1 MWSANFS
8 FPIAFPK
15 PASPNNHATVLFA
28 QWSDSATNKGVNCTS
43 SAQTQI
49 NTGTGPWMPSQL
61 ATDPDY
67 GVQKIFTILYINAS
81 GVLKLVVANDADQIN
96 FS

>member
-1 MWSANFS
+1 
-8 FPIAFPK
+8 
-15 PASPNNHATVLFA
+15 
-28 QWSDSATNKGVNCTS
+28 
-43 SAQTQI
+43 
-49 NTGTGPWMPSQL
+49 MPSQL